1 MLIYPFALSGML
13 SAALDDPLKLGGREP
28 VEGSLG
34 GVSCPPGSPE
44 RAWSWRRMDES
55 REIGRSAEAAILC
68 GRTPVR
74 RNCDPGFVVFGEF
87 GFCWLLALA
96 LEAVGEHFSRIEQ
109 DADGGAGLSL
119 PHS

>member
-55 REIGRSAEAAILC
+55 REIGRSAEAAI
-68 GRTPVR
+68 
-74 RNCDPGFVVFGEF
+74 GEF

-96 LEAVGEHFSRIEQ
+96 LKAVGEHFCA
-109 DADGGAGLSL
+109 DALR
-119 PHS
+119 